1 MRLTILGCT
10 GGIAADLRTTCLML
24 DHDILV
30 DAGTGVG
37 DLTMEQMLRID
48 AVFLTHSHL
57 DHTALLPMLADMVGP
72 RRDKPLTV
80 YALPETCAILKQDMF
95 NFRLW
100 PDYTSLPTLANP
112 YLVFRTI
119 AVGCTVDISGRRI
132 TPLPVRHAVPGV
144 AYQFEGPKAS
154 FVFSGDTTYYP
165 PFWHALSAITNL
177 RYLMIEATFLDCN
190 TAAARAAGH
199 MRPKLLALGL
209 KHLNK
214 SVHFLITHM
223 EPGNEDATM
232 AEIRKAVEGFQ
243 VERAVRGQVF
253 EF

>member
-1 MRLTILGCT
+1 
-10 GGIAADLRTTCLML
+10 ML

-48 AVFLTHSHL
+48 TVFLTHSHL

-72 RRDKPLTV
+72 RRDKPLIV
-80 YALPETCAILKQDMF
+80 YALPETIAILKRDMF

-100 PDYTSLPTLANP
+100 PDYTALPTPANP
-112 YLVFRTI
+112 YVVFR
-119 AVGCTVDISGRRI
+119 AVSVGCTVEVSGRRV

-144 AYQFEGPKAS
+144 AYQLESAKAS

-165 PFWHALSAITNL
+165 PFWHDLSAIRNL
-177 RYLMIEATFLDCN
+177 RYVMIEATFLDSN
-190 TAAARAAGH
+190 TAGAKAAGH

-209 KHLNK
+209 KHLNN
-214 SVHFLITHM
+214 SVHLLITHM

-232 AEIRKAVEGFQ
+232 AEVRKAAEGFQ
-243 VERAVRGQVF
+243 VERAVRGQII